1 MGVDRSDYLIYG
13 YKMPA
18 DYLESKG
25 VNIWEDSKC
34 LPFIEGWEGEDYSI
48 VDDQMM
54 GKYCVFG
61 YKILYANEQGFDF
74 VQLPTEIWPVKP
86 EQVEAK
92 FKEVFGFAPDEL
104 GEPKI
109 LLFTHYW

>member
-13 YKMPA
+13 YKMPP
-18 DYLESKG
+18 DYLASKG
-25 VNIWEDSKC
+25 VEIFEGDKYM
-34 LPFIEGWEGEDYSI
+34 PYIEGWKCEDYVI
-48 VDDQMM
+48 VHDQMA

-74 VQLPTEIWPVKP
+74 VQLPSAILPVKT
-86 EQVEAK
+86 EQIEAK
-92 FKEVFGFAPDEL
+92 FKELFGFGPDEL
-104 GEPKI
+104 GEPKV